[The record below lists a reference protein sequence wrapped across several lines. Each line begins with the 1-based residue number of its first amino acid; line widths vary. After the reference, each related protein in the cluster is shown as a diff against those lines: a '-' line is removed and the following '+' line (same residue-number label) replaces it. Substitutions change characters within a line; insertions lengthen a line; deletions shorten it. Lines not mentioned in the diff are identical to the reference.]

1 MQPMA
6 NAGLHWRGMGGG
18 KGGTTFCVS
27 STSGRY
33 TLIVSSATGQ
43 GLLGLEPV
51 GYEVRF
57 ESGGAVH
64 SGRISARSPML
75 RFSGAVSPDRDCSS
89 GPNARIVISL
99 DDRDALAANAGA
111 YSDQVNLLIEP
122 R

>member
-1 MQPMA
+1 
-6 NAGLHWRGMGGG
+6 
-18 KGGTTFCVS
+18 
-27 STSGRY
+27 
-33 TLIVSSATGQ
+33 
-43 GLLGLEPV
+43 
-51 GYEVRF
+51 
-57 ESGGAVH
+57 
-64 SGRISARSPML
+64 ML